1 MRECKWMGRRSR
13 QWSAPNQE
21 YKQRN
26 THNIWV
32 DVERGQERM
41 GRWNQIQFHLKHVNV
56 LLSQRAS
63 RWHAITFPDMRVA
76 CMCVA
81 VDIRYM
87 HVKVPQTFSSRV
99 KRCIAKEKKIII
111 KNIDCGF
118 RESVL
123 CRIRPYP
130 VLGST
135 CACMLCIARLR
146 MQSHPSWAAPAGHL
160 RTKRFCEKLH
170 WQTGKFHIRAHFFLS
185 LPATPLATKLRHCD
199 ANKAVGWAIK
209 VYTRHFWCIAH
220 TMFVH
225 LPLHRLT
232 LIKLLPTRIDLR

>member
-87 HVKVPQTFSSRV
+87 HVKVPQTFRSCV
-99 KRCIAKEKKIII
+99 KRCIAKKKNNN
-111 KNIDCGF
+111 KKYRLWVS
-118 RESVL
+118 RERVVSDTPISGARFYMRVHVMYCSVANAIASFVSSTRRVPTNKTIL
-123 CRIRPYP
+123 WKTSLTNWQISYP
-130 VLGST
+130 
-135 CACMLCIARLR
+135 CALFPI
-146 MQSHPSWAAPAGHL
+146 S
-160 RTKRFCEKLH
+160 
-170 WQTGKFHIRAHFFLS
+170 
-185 LPATPLATKLRHCD
+185 
-199 ANKAVGWAIK
+199 
-209 VYTRHFWCIAH
+209 TRHTVGNKIA
-220 TMFVH
+220 
-225 LPLHRLT
+225 T
-232 LIKLLPTRIDLR
+232 LRCQ

>member
-1 MRECKWMGRRSR
+1 MVYFCENSLECGTFTLLHGFPRIQCVCVVRKWWQTCGHTKNIANAMRECKWMGRRSR

-99 KRCIAKEKKIII
+99 KRCIAKKK
-111 KNIDCGF
+111 K
-118 RESVL
+118 
-123 CRIRPYP
+123 
-130 VLGST
+130 
-135 CACMLCIARLR
+135 
-146 MQSHPSWAAPAGHL
+146 
-160 RTKRFCEKLH
+160 K
-170 WQTGKFHIRAHFFLS
+170 
-185 LPATPLATKLRHCD
+185 
-199 ANKAVGWAIK
+199 
-209 VYTRHFWCIAH
+209 
-220 TMFVH
+220 
-225 LPLHRLT
+225 
-232 LIKLLPTRIDLR
+232 